1 MPLSQI
7 VSASIE
13 NGAVAPVDLSSVAQY
28 TGFKN
33 RIINGAFGIWQ
44 RGTTTSTNTFLA
56 DRWANYAAT
65 SITAS
70 RSTDVP
76 AGFQY
81 SVSISGTNVPQT
93 YQRIESVNCIDL
105 PGQSITVSFWA
116 KQTSGAGASSLAVSL
131 ASPNAADNYA
141 STTPIGTTTFT
152 GSTSWTQYTATYTN
166 VNSAIAN
173 GIQIIIYANT
183 SGAATFLVTG
193 VQIEKGVTATS
204 FDYRPYG
211 TELALCQRY
220 YYRISPAAAASELA
234 VGYSYSTVGMTAV
247 IPNPVVM
254 RAAPSALEQSGT
266 ASDYRIY
273 RGGAATNTTCSSVP
287 LFSAAT
293 TNYINVTFTVAS
305 GLSNGSAGSIATATT
320 AGYLGWSAEL

>member
-105 PGQSITVSFWA
+105 PGQSITISFWA

-173 GIQIIIYANT
+173 GLQVIVYANT

-211 TELALCQRY
+211 TELSLCQRY
-220 YYRISPAAAASELA
+220 CHAF
-234 VGYSYSTVGMTAV
+234 
-247 IPNPVVM
+247 
-254 RAAPSALEQSGT
+254 
-266 ASDYRIY
+266 
-273 RGGAATNTTCSSVP
+273 SSVP
-287 LFSAAT
+287 LGRARDADTVFGPGVYMGVTMRAT
-293 TNYINVTFTVAS
+293 PTLRSGAS
-305 GLSNGSAGSIATATT
+305 FVVGSGTAGTPIIITGTGYVGSPDIVMVAGSGSSFGSQVMVALTNAVFE
-320 AGYLGWSAEL
+320 AEL